1 MEKALMTQRLENDY
15 PNLEVA
21 RLLNEG
27 GAMFYGIGYIENN
40 QVMFRAF
47 IDEEDALVAH
57 FFHER

>member
-1 MEKALMTQRLENDY
+1 MTQRLENDY
-15 PNLEVA
+15 PELQVL

-27 GAMFYGIGYIENN
+27 GTIFYGIGYIGNN

-47 IDEEDALVAH
+47 IDEEDVLVAH

>member
-15 PNLEVA
+15 PELQVS

-27 GAMFYGIGYIENN
+27 GTIFYGIGYIGNN

-47 IDEEDALVAH
+47 IDEEDVLVAH